1 MSNLIY
7 LVGRLDDNP
16 NMKSLSDERK
26 FVTINVSVPRQYKN
40 EDGIY
45 ETDCILCSISSG
57 IANNVYEYCK
67 VGDLIGIKGRI
78 QMKEQEDNLGNK
90 NNVIEIVVDKF
101 TYLSSQKEK

>member
-1 MSNLIY
+1 LIY
-7 LVGRLDDNP
+7 LVGRLNDNP
-16 NMKSLSDERK
+16 NMKSLPDERK

-40 EDGIY
+40 EDDIY
-45 ETDCILCSISSG
+45 EIDCIPCSISSG

-67 VGDLIGIKGRI
+67 VGDLIGIKGRV

>member
-7 LVGRLDDNP
+7 LVGRLNDNP
-16 NMKSLSDERK
+16 NIKLLPDERK

-45 ETDCILCSISSG
+45 ETDCIPCSISSG
-57 IANNVYEYCK
+57 IANNVCECCK

>member
-1 MSNLIY
+1 MIY
-7 LVGRLDDNP
+7 LVGRLNDNP
-16 NMKSLSDERK
+16 NMKSLPDERK

-40 EDGIY
+40 EDDIY
-45 ETDCILCSISSG
+45 EIDCIPCSISSG

-67 VGDLIGIKGRI
+67 VGDLIGIKGRV